1 VRLVRIPVRLGP
13 LAFPCANVVGFRLI
27 MKQLSCSDSPLA
39 MTPKRLRYKGRSRG
53 TMQKIGGIHGSHG
66 RLDGQPALDR
76 EGDYV
81 ENFPYNKASG
91 GKGVQFNWRQA

>member
-1 VRLVRIPVRLGP
+1 
-13 LAFPCANVVGFRLI
+13 
-27 MKQLSCSDSPLA
+27 
-39 MTPKRLRYKGRSRG
+39 
-53 TMQKIGGIHGSHG
+53 MQKIGGIHGSHG